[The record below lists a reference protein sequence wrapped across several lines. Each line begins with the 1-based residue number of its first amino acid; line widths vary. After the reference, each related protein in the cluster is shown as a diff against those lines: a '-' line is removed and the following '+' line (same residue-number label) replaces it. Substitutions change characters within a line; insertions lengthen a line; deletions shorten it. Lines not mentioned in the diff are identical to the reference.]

1 MDNNR
6 ITASFYSI
14 LIVLFIL
21 ICVGCFVLGRKSVDI
36 PKITTEVRWD
46 TLRIEKPIPHEIEKV
61 RTEYVYVPTPSDT
74 VVIERADTIVRE
86 VVRVDSVLVA
96 VDIER
101 KVYQDSLYRAVVSGA
116 VVGDIHPSLDE
127 IDIYSR
133 TEIRTIQYPP
143 PMFRP
148 YIRGS
153 VGKELMGIGG
163 GVSIKDRVDVDVQY
177 MRMGTKNMVVF
188 GINYRFNIKNK

>member
-6 ITASFYSI
+6 IKTIFAIIGVILFLAISFW
-14 LIVLFIL
+14 
-21 ICVGCFVLGRKSVDI
+21 LGRKSAH
-36 PKITTEVRWD
+36 PTITTEIRWD
-46 TLRIEKPIPHEIEKV
+46 TLTIEKPVPYEIEKV

-74 VVIERADTIVRE
+74 VVVEVADTVILERE
-86 VVRVDSVLVA
+86 VVRVDSILVA

-101 KVYQDSLYRAVVSGA
+101 RTYGDERYRAVVSGA
-116 VVGDIHPSLDE
+116 VVGDIHPTLES
-127 IDIYSR
+127 IDIYSK
-133 TEIRTIQYPP
+133 TETRIIEHKA

-153 VGKELMGIGG
+153 VGKELMGIGC

-177 MRMGTKNMVVF
+177 MRMGNSNMVVV
-188 GINYRFNIKNK
+188 GANYRFNIKTK

>member
-6 ITASFYSI
+6 IKAAFSALLAI
-14 LIVLFIL
+14 IFIA
-21 ICVGCFVLGRKSVDI
+21 ICIGCFSLGRNSVDMPEI
-36 PKITTEVRWD
+36 ITETKWD
-46 TLRIEKPIPHEIEKV
+46 TVTIEKPVPYNVDKV
-61 RTEYVYVPTPSDT
+61 RTEYVYVHTPADT
-74 VVIERADTIVRE
+74 VVLE
-86 VVRVDSVLVA
+86 RVDSVLVA

-101 KVYQDSLYRAVVSGA
+101 RVYQDSSYSAVVSGA
-116 VVGDIHPSLDE
+116 VVGDIHPTLDY

-133 TEIRTIQYPP
+133 NETRIVEHKA

-153 VGKELMGIGG
+153 VGRELMGIGG

-177 MRMGTKNMVVF
+177 MRMGDNNMVVI
-188 GINYRFNIKNK
+188 GANYRFNIKTK

>member
-1 MDNNR
+1 MDYNR
-6 ITASFYSI
+6 VKICLAIIGVISLMALSF
-14 LIVLFIL
+14 F
-21 ICVGCFVLGRKSVDI
+21 LGRESVQ
-36 PKITTEVRWD
+36 PTITTEVRWD
-46 TLRIEKPIPHEIEKV
+46 TLRIEKPVPYKVEKV

-74 VVIERADTIVRE
+74 VVLERE

-101 KVYQDSLYRAVVSGA
+101 RVYQDSLYRAVVSGA
-116 VVGDIHPSLDE
+116 VVGDIHPTLDH

-133 TEIRTIQYPP
+133 NETRIVEYKA

-153 VGKELMGIGG
+153 VGQELMGIGG
-163 GVSIKDRVDVDVQY
+163 GVSIKDRVDVDIQY
-177 MRMGTKNMVVF
+177 MRMGSNNMVVV
-188 GINYRFNIKNK
+188 GANYRFNIKTK

>member
-1 MDNNR
+1 MDYNR
-6 ITASFYSI
+6 VKTWLAIIGVISLITLSF
-14 LIVLFIL
+14 F
-21 ICVGCFVLGRKSVDI
+21 LGRKSVQ
-36 PKITTEVRWD
+36 PNITTEIKWD
-46 TLRIEKPIPHEIEKV
+46 TIHIEKPIPYEIEKV

-74 VVIERADTIVRE
+74 VVKE

-101 KVYQDSLYRAVVSGA
+101 RVYQDSSYRAVVSGA
-116 VVGDIHPSLDE
+116 VVGDIHPTLES
-127 IDIYSR
+127 IDIYAK
-133 TEIRTIQYPP
+133 TETHIIKRKA

-153 VGKELMGIGG
+153 VGQELMGIGG

-177 MRMGTKNMVVF
+177 MRMGNNNMVVV
-188 GINYRFNIKNK
+188 GANYRFNIKTK

>member
-6 ITASFYSI
+6 VKTWLAIIGVISLIGLSF
-14 LIVLFIL
+14 
-21 ICVGCFVLGRKSVDI
+21 FVGRKSVQ
-36 PKITTEVRWD
+36 PNVTTKIKWD
-46 TLRIEKPIPHEIEKV
+46 TLTIEKPVLVEVEKV
-61 RTEYVYVPTPSDT
+61 RTGYVYVPTPADT
-74 VVIERADTIVRE
+74 VVKE

-101 KVYQDSLYRAVVSGA
+101 RVYGDDRYRAVVSGA
-116 VVGDIHPSLDE
+116 VVGDIHPILESM
-127 IDIYSR
+127 DIYAK
-133 TEIRTIQYPP
+133 TETRIIEHKA

-153 VGKELMGIGG
+153 IGKEIIGIGG

-177 MRMGTKNMVVF
+177 MRIGNSNMVVV
-188 GINYRFNIKNK
+188 GANYRFNIKTK

>member
-1 MDNNR
+1 MNAKSLL
-6 ITASFYSI
+6 IGLFA
-14 LIVLFIL
+14 IVLMVTSFI
-21 ICVGCFVLGRKSVDI
+21 IGRKSVNI
-36 PKITTEVRWD
+36 PEITTEVRWD
-46 TLRIEKPIPHEIEKV
+46 TLRIEKPVPHEIEKV
-61 RTEYVYVPTPSDT
+61 RTEYVYVPTP
-74 VVIERADTIVRE
+74 ADTIVLERE

-101 KVYQDSLYRAVVSGA
+101 RVYQDSSYRAVVSGA
-116 VVGDIHPSLDE
+116 VVSNIHPTLDH

-133 TEIRTIQYPP
+133 NETRIIEHKA

-153 VGKELMGIGG
+153 VGRELMGIGG

-177 MRMGTKNMVVF
+177 IRMGNSNMVVI
-188 GINYRFNIKNK
+188 GANYRFNIKTK

>member
-6 ITASFYSI
+6 IRGWFAIIGVISLIGLSF
-14 LIVLFIL
+14 
-21 ICVGCFVLGRKSVDI
+21 FVGRKSVQ
-36 PKITTEVRWD
+36 PNITTEIKWD
-46 TLRIEKPIPHEIEKV
+46 TLIIEKPIPVEVEKV

-74 VVIERADTIVRE
+74 VVKE
-86 VVRVDSVLVA
+86 VVRVDSILVA

-101 KVYQDSLYRAVVSGA
+101 RVYQDSSYRAVVSGA
-116 VVGDIHPSLDE
+116 VVGDIHPTLES
-127 IDIYSR
+127 IDIYAK
-133 TEIRTIQYPP
+133 TETHIIERKV

-153 VGKELMGIGG
+153 VGQELMGIGG

-177 MRMGTKNMVVF
+177 MRMGTKNMVVV
-188 GINYRFNIKNK
+188 GANYRFNVKTK

>member
-6 ITASFYSI
+6 VKTWFAIIGVISLIGLSF
-14 LIVLFIL
+14 
-21 ICVGCFVLGRKSVDI
+21 FVGRKSVQ
-36 PKITTEVRWD
+36 PTITTEIRWD
-46 TLRIEKPIPHEIEKV
+46 TLILEKPVPYKIEKV
-61 RTEYVYVPTPSDT
+61 RTEYVYVPTPADT
-74 VVIERADTIVRE
+74 VVIER
-86 VVRVDSVLVA
+86 VDSVLVV

-101 KVYQDSLYRAVVSGA
+101 RVYQDSLYRAVVSGA
-116 VVGDIHPSLDE
+116 VVGDIHPTLDH

-133 TEIRTIQYPP
+133 SETRIIEHKA

-177 MRMGTKNMVVF
+177 MRMGNNNMVVV
-188 GINYRFNIKNK
+188 GANYRFNIKTK

>member
-1 MDNNR
+1 MSN
-6 ITASFYSI
+6 
-14 LIVLFIL
+14 VLKYIGIFAL
-21 ICVGCFVLGRKSVDI
+21 LALCFFVGRKSVVV
-36 PKITTEVRWD
+36 PQVTTEIRWD
-46 TLRIEKPIPHEIEKV
+46 TLRVEVPVPYKVEKV
-61 RTEYVYVPTPSDT
+61 RTEYVYVLTSADT
-74 VVIERADTIVRE
+74 VVKE

-101 KVYQDSLYRAVVSGA
+101 RVYQDSLYRAVVSGA
-116 VVGDIHPSLDE
+116 VVGNIHPTLDE

-133 TEIRTIQYPP
+133 SETRIIEHKA

-153 VGKELMGIGG
+153 VGKELMGIGC

-177 MRMGTKNMVVF
+177 MRMGNNNMVVV
-188 GINYRFNIKNK
+188 GANYRFNIKKR

>member
-1 MDNNR
+1 MDYNR
-6 ITASFYSI
+6 VKTWLAIIGVISLIALSF
-14 LIVLFIL
+14 FI
-21 ICVGCFVLGRKSVDI
+21 GRNSVDI
-36 PKITTEVRWD
+36 PEITTEVRWD
-46 TLRIEKPIPHEIEKV
+46 TLRIEKPVPHEIEKV
-61 RTEYVYVPTPSDT
+61 RTEYVYVPTPADT
-74 VVIERADTIVRE
+74 VVLERE

-101 KVYQDSLYRAVVSGA
+101 RVYQDSLYRAVVSGA
-116 VVGDIHPSLDE
+116 VVGDIHPTLDH

-133 TEIRTIQYPP
+133 NETRIVEYKA

-153 VGKELMGIGG
+153 VGQELMGIGC

-177 MRMGTKNMVVF
+177 MRMGNNNMVVV
-188 GINYRFNIKNK
+188 GANYRFNIKTK

>member
-6 ITASFYSI
+6 GKTWLAIIGVISLIGLSF
-14 LIVLFIL
+14 
-21 ICVGCFVLGRKSVDI
+21 FVGRKSVQ
-36 PKITTEVRWD
+36 PTITTEIKWD
-46 TLRIEKPIPHEIEKV
+46 TLRIEVPVPYKVEKV
-61 RTEYVYVPTPSDT
+61 RKEYVYVPTPADT
-74 VVIERADTIVRE
+74 VVKE

-101 KVYQDSLYRAVVSGA
+101 RVYGDDRYRAVVSGA
-116 VVGDIHPSLDE
+116 VVGDIHPILESM
-127 IDIYSR
+127 DIYAK
-133 TEIRTIQYPP
+133 TETRIIEHKA

-177 MRMGTKNMVVF
+177 MRMANKNMVVV
-188 GINYRFNIKNK
+188 GANYRFNIKTK